1 METFTQCFVLII
13 GLVTLINIA
22 DVDCRKR
29 HLVVVEDSRPIIHL
43 SSFGLYQE
51 GSLHVNLSHF
61 HPSDGPPVNL
71 SKLVV
76 GFTIDRSLSDGLNPY
91 NEGERNVGGAED
103 CILNRKITEMG
114 AAGAGIIRFLLN
126 FETLTADI
134 ECSQNM
140 QGISISMESPNKR
153 GAEDELSDNNILPV
167 HRPAAASQQD
177 TQQDAK
183 RQKRNMKS
191 TDMED
196 MLILPLD
203 REILS
208 NQDQEIKPRALPIK
222 DYNKVTEEISDLN
235 KKSIIEDK
243 SAKEEPKQPTDET
256 GVAVIEPR
264 KLTEIVNTEDK
275 CSKHKIPIHREE
287 TGYLQMS
294 FKFSITEIDQEG
306 LYSIFFHNCQQQD
319 GESAPL
325 DFEIKIEEK
334 NRGENYL
341 SAGEMPLPAL
351 YQMLSI
357 LFLLTGCFWVFILKK
372 NGSEQVFRIHWIM
385 AALVFLKSLSLFFHG
400 VNYAKIAANGH
411 HIETWAV
418 LYYITHL
425 IKGGLLF
432 FTIVLIGSGWAF
444 IKHILSSKE
453 KRVFMIIL
461 PLQVLANVAYII
473 VEESEEGAARRA
485 TWKEMFILIDLICCG
500 AILLPVVWSIK
511 HLQDASSTD
520 GKAAMSLE
528 KLKLFRHFYIMVVCY
543 VYLTRIVV
551 YLLKIT
557 IPFQY
562 SWFDDTFKEMITF
575 AFFVMTGYK
584 FRPASN
590 NPYFSVPKDDE
601 EMEQILISGSAIHD
615 QAVIRKSYKVDSD
628 EGDDEETVVLFSK
641 NNELSHELD

>member
-1 METFTQCFVLII
+1 MTTYRQIDLNRLILVL
-13 GLVTLINIA
+13 LLTCQLYTRVES
-22 DVDCRKR
+22 RKR
-29 HLVVVEDSRPIIHL
+29 HLSLLEDSRQIIHL

-51 GSLHVNLSHF
+51 GSLHVNLSNF
-61 HPSDGPPVNL
+61 HPTNGPPVDMKN
-71 SKLVV
+71 LVV
-76 GFTIDRSLSDGLNPY
+76 GFSIDRSLSDGINPY
-91 NEGERNVGGAED
+91 NEGERGGNPGEM
-103 CILNRKITEMG
+103 CILTREVKEMRD
-114 AAGAGIIRFLLN
+114 ADAGIIRFRLN
-126 FETLTADI
+126 FETNTTDVQ
-134 ECSQNM
+134 CSQNM
-140 QGISISMESPNKR
+140 QGIDISMDSTTKR
-153 GAEDELSDNNILPV
+153 GAEDELSDNNILPI
-167 HRPAAASQQD
+167 HKEAR
-177 TQQDAK
+177 

-191 TDMED
+191 TDIED
-196 MLILPLD
+196 MFALPLD
-203 REILS
+203 KEIQS
-208 NQDQEIKPRALPIK
+208 NQDQEIQPKALPIQ
-222 DYNKVTEEISDLN
+222 DYKKITNEISVLN
-235 KKSIIEDK
+235 KKATEPAAILEHDTNQEDTDQCVKHRIEM
-243 SAKEEPKQPTDET
+243 TRDE
-256 GVAVIEPR
+256 
-264 KLTEIVNTEDK
+264 
-275 CSKHKIPIHREE
+275 S
-287 TGYLQMS
+287 GYQVS
-294 FKFSITEIDQEG
+294 FKFSITQPNQEG
-306 LYSIFFHNCQQQD
+306 LYSIFFHNCQQSD
-319 GESAPL
+319 GETVPL
-325 DFEIKIEEK
+325 DFDIKIEEK

-485 TWKEMFILIDLICCG
+485 TWKELFILIDLICCG

-557 IPFQY
+557 ILFQY
-562 SWFDDTFKEMITF
+562 SWFDETFKEMITF
-575 AFFVMTGYK
+575 VFFVMTGYK

-590 NPYFSVPKDDE
+590 NPYFSVLKDEE
-601 EMEQILISGSAIHD
+601 EMEQILVSGAAIHE
-615 QAVIRKSYKVDSD
+615 QAVTRKSYKIHED
-628 EGDDEETVVLFSK
+628 EGDDEETVVLFAK
-641 NNELSHELD
+641 TNELSHELD